1 MLVNI
6 GVLMAFIIIAIVL
19 AISLKIRNP
28 EISAIISITIC
39 ISIISLSV
47 DRLGSML
54 KVLDRI
60 SSYIKVDKEYLSIL
74 LKLIGIAYI
83 CEFASGISKDAGYNA
98 VAAQIELFGKL
109 TMLVVSIPVLMQVI
123 EMILGMM

>member
-1 MLVNI
+1 MNI

-19 AISLKIRNP
+19 AISLKSRNP
-28 EISAIISITIC
+28 EISAIISVTIC

-47 DRLGSML
+47 DKLKSML

-60 SSYIKVDKEYLSIL
+60 SAYIKVDSEYLSIL

-109 TMLVVSIPVLMQVI
+109 TMLVVSVPVLMQVI